1 MFTNSEPFKFPS
13 FSEIKKPYKHP
24 IMKKTMV
31 EDTIGGRPV
40 DIIKDGDKVKI
51 VFHPAAKNAK
61 HPKAA
66 LFTITLSNADLTKIK
81 KSL

>member
-1 MFTNSEPFKFPS
+1 
-13 FSEIKKPYKHP
+13 
-24 IMKKTMV
+24 MV

-40 DIIKDGDKVKI
+40 TITKDGDKVKI
-51 VFHPAAKNAK
+51 IFHPAAKNAK